1 MVAMRDSSGAALAAR
16 RFAGLEP
23 LGFEAGDNNW
33 YRFVANE
40 PTEKTDPSGLD
51 VLALPIAGGAAT
63 CGVATGGA
71 AVAPVLVAG
80 GACVAVGAV
89 GYGVGTCIDRIGC
102 NPFTPVLVG
111 AVEWYYTPKTC
122 DKRLRTWTCTA
133 KARNWSVGTSCYGKI
148 FTASAPDRASAYSAA
163 FQLCVSAG
171 CHRPGSGGDCGHI
184 TCYVTP

>member
-40 PTEKTDPSGLD
+40 PMEKTDPSGLD

-111 AVEWYYTPKTC
+111 AVEWYYTPKN
-122 DKRLRTWTCTA
+122 LRQKIA
-133 KARNWSVGTSCYGKI
+133 NLDVHGQGT
-148 FTASAPDRASAYSAA
+148 
-163 FQLCVSAG
+163 
-171 CHRPGSGGDCGHI
+171 
-184 TCYVTP
+184 

>member
-1 MVAMRDSSGAALAAR
+1 MVAMRDASGTALAVG
-16 RFAGLEP
+16 RFTGREP

-33 YRFVANE
+33 YRFVANG
-40 PTEKTDPSGLD
+40 PTDKTDPSGLD
-51 VLALPIAGGAAT
+51 VLALPIAG
-63 CGVATGGA
+63 GVATGGA